1 MAFNLTIVEVSNK
14 KRKNLS
20 VFLVAKSGNWCV
32 MHAVTNSH
40 VISVI
45 RANIIPNVKRN
56 SIIIL
61 LTCNNWHKRNRI
73 LVREVE
79 KKEKITRSVKD
90 VLKNFKKGSFVNSVN
105 LSFVFNVRMWYIL
118 LENLWIINDWKL
130 FLFPKIIKK

>member
-1 MAFNLTIVEVSNK
+1 MAFNLIIVEASNK
-14 KRKNLS
+14 KRKNRS
-20 VFLVAKSGNWCV
+20 VYLVVKSGNWCV
-32 MHAVTNSH
+32 MHAVINSR
-40 VISVI
+40 VISAI
-45 RANIIPNVKRN
+45 RASIIPNVKRN

-90 VLKNFKKGSFVNSVN
+90 VLKNFKKGSFVNNVN
-105 LSFVFNVRMWYIL
+105 LSFAFNVRMWYIL

-130 FLFPKIIKK
+130 FLLPKIIKK